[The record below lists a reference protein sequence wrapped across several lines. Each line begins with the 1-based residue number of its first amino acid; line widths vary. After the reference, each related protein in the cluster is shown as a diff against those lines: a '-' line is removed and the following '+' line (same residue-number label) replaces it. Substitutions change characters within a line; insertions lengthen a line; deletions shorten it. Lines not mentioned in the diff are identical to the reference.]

1 MMELKK
7 PSVGTKKMLNKTTE
21 LQDVYARMLL
31 IRETEEIIRKHYASN
46 IFKTP
51 THLAIG
57 AEAIPCGVLPYFQN
71 PRVYGTYRNH
81 HWYLETT
88 QDLKS
93 LFLEMLG
100 KQASPSMGRAGSMH
114 LAYPQKGA
122 MLNSAI
128 VSSTISIALG
138 DAWAG
143 VRKNEIGETLCFFG
157 DGATE
162 EGVFWESLNFAAL
175 KKIKIVF
182 VCEDNHLAIHAQ
194 KKNRQSFDLRKAV
207 ENYKIPY
214 LHADATKVE
223 NVLNAGQFAKQK
235 YENGPVFLHLEYFR
249 SLEHVGIGEDFQ
261 FNYRPKPVDAYTEK
275 DPLWNARQSLLRS
288 GFSYEQIINIENE
301 VRSGVEKTLDE
312 CTKMPD
318 VDASKVADF
327 VLKGLP

>member
-1 MMELKK
+1 MKELKK
-7 PSVGTKKMLNKTTE
+7 PLVGTKKMLNKSTE
-21 LQDVYARMLL
+21 LKEVYARMFL
-31 IRETEEIIRKHYASN
+31 IREVEEIIRKHYASN

-93 LFLEMLG
+93 LLLEMLG
-100 KQASPSMGRAGSMH
+100 KQASPSMGRSGSMH
-114 LAYPQKGA
+114 LSYPQKGA

-143 VRKNEIGETLCFFG
+143 MHKKENGQTLCFFG

-162 EGVFWESLNFAAL
+162 EGVFWETLNFATL

-182 VCEDNHLAIHAQ
+182 VCEDNHLAIHAH
-194 KKNRQSFDLRKAV
+194 KKNRQAFDLKKAV

-214 LHADATKVE
+214 LFADATKIE
-223 NVLNAGQFAKQK
+223 EVLKAGQFAKQN
-235 YENGPVFLHLEYFR
+235 YEAGPVFLHLEYFR
-249 SLEHVGIGEDFQ
+249 YLEHVGIGEDFQ
-261 FNYRPKPVDAYTEK
+261 FNYRAKPADAQTEK
-275 DPLWNARQSLLRS
+275 DPIWNARQSLLKS
-288 GFSYEQIINIENE
+288 GMTNEQILKIENE
-301 VRSGVEKTLDE
+301 VRSTVEKTLEE
-312 CTKMPD
+312 CIQMPD
-318 VDASKVADF
+318 VDANRVADF
-327 VLKGLP
+327 VWKGLS